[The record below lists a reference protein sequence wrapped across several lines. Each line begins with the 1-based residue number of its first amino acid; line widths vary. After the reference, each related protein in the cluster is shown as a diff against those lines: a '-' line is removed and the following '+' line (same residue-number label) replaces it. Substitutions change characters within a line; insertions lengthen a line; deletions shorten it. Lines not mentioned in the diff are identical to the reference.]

1 MTSTGNSVYLGD
13 YRLGIGLT
21 TKDKHVRTYVYADIG
36 LGKSCNTSIISPV
49 NNGLTD
55 SATRR
60 HLDSATL
67 EIQDLHE
74 YCKTGSD
81 TLVHF
86 LLIFS

>member
-1 MTSTGNSVYLGD
+1 MFLLPGDTSVQLCQIY
-13 YRLGIGLT
+13 
-21 TKDKHVRTYVYADIG
+21 
-36 LGKSCNTSIISPV
+36 SI

-81 TLVHF
+81 TFVHF